1 MTVAAPS
8 APTDHYTIIS
18 ADCHGGGSTAEYRD
32 YLDPKY
38 HEAYD
43 AWRGGYK
50 NPYRDLQGDSRTRNW
65 DDARRWQDLEADGQV
80 AEVLFPNTIPP
91 FFPTGVVIARPP
103 TNAEY
108 ELRWAGIQAHNRWLA
123 DFCALAPDRRAG
135 IAQICLNNVDDAVRE
150 VHWAREHGLRGGV
163 LVPNLPPDQFD
174 VPPIYDPSYDP
185 IWQACQELGMPVNSH
200 SGTGLPDH
208 GDYPFT
214 QVLWVI
220 ETPYFAHRPLFF
232 MIMGGVFER
241 FPGLK
246 FVMTESGAGWVP
258 ETIRQLDGLHMA
270 MSMGRTGEVGFDP
283 ASALPMKPSEY
294 FAAQLLDR
302 RELPEPERRQGPAQ
316 DRAEQVH
323 VGQRLSAPRRRDAV
337 LAREPP
343 PRVPR
348 RRPGRAAPDLRGQRG
363 RGVRLRPR
371 EARAARR
378 AARPDRRRDPRALRR
393 RPQGRDEP
401 LLLPEVARIS
411 PPTVVGLLPP
421 TRLVGRLCQQLSASS
436 A

>member
-1 MTVAAPS
+1 MTVVAPS

-32 YLDPKY
+32 YLEAKY
-38 HEAYD
+38 HDAYD
-43 AWRGGYK
+43 EWRGAYK

-65 DDARRWQDLEADGQV
+65 DDARRWADLEADGQV
-80 AEVLFPNTIPP
+80 AEVFFPNTIPP

-108 ELRWAGIQAHNRWLA
+108 ELRWAGIRAHNRWLA
-123 DFCALAPDRRAG
+123 DFCAQAPDRRAG
-135 IAQICLNNVDDAVRE
+135 IAQICLNNVDDAVAE

-163 LVPNLPPDQFD
+163 LVPNLPPDQYD
-174 VPPIYDPSYDP
+174 IPPVYDPGYDP
-185 IWQACQELGMPVNSH
+185 IWAACQELDMPVNSH

-208 GDYPFT
+208 GKYPFA

-220 ETPYFAHRPLFF
+220 ETPYFAHRPLWF
-232 MIMGGVFER
+232 MIMGGIFER

-302 RELPEPERRQGPAQ
+302 RELPEPERRQGTYE
-316 DRAEQVH
+316 DRPRQVH

-337 LAREPP
+337 LAGEHP

-348 RRPGRAAPDLRGQRG
+348 RRPRGAAPDLRGQRLARVRVRPGEARTPRREVRTHGRRDRGTVRRRAG
-363 RGVRLRPR
+363 RG
-371 EARAARR
+371 
-378 AARPDRRRDPRALRR
+378 
-393 RPQGRDEP
+393 DES
-401 LLLPEVARIS
+401 LLLPALIS
-411 PPTVVGLLPP
+411 DAHG
-421 TRLVGRLCQQLSASS
+421 A
-436 A
+436 